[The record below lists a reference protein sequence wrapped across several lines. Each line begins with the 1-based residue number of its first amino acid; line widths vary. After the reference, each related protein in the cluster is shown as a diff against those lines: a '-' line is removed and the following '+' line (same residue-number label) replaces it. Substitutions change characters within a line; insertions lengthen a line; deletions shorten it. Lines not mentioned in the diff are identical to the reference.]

1 MTLRPQSLLNLD
13 VEMSGTL
20 AYKINTG
27 KFLSVVQVLLVM
39 LMISPRVALSE
50 ITALS
55 VEEVFLEVFINEQSK
70 GVVFLLRSNNRFFVE
85 SKDLRSWR
93 LRLPQSTSLNLYD
106 ADFYSLDELTGLT
119 YEFDEITQALMV
131 EASPSLFDFTLLKGT
146 VNNFSIPT
154 LSPLGGFVNYN
165 LNAYPTQ
172 ERTMTSGML
181 ELGGFKNRDSA
192 QTNILWKGLD
202 QQVRATRLDS
212 TWVRDQPKQFT
223 RLRFGDVIS
232 GASTW
237 GGRVRLGGMQWA
249 TNFSIQPDFIPFP
262 LPEMSGEVAIP
273 STVDLYVNNT
283 KLMSKKVPSGP
294 FSIQDL
300 PVMTGQGDARLV
312 VRDILGRER
321 VITQPYF
328 VSPRLLKQG
337 LQDYSYELG
346 FVRRNY
352 GFDSNNYG
360 RPVVVGTHR
369 LGFNDQFTGEF
380 HVEMLRNQQAVG
392 LGGVLLSP
400 VSGVFSGSLAMRHS
414 GKGVGGLLNFG
425 IQGQSRSFNFGAD
438 TQLASERFAKLGQH
452 LKELAPQQIRNMF
465 FSLRIKNY
473 GSFTA
478 NYALQTFR
486 QKSQN
491 KILLAS
497 YNKKVSK
504 KGTLSAF
511 VRRFIS
517 DETSTAF
524 HLNFNISLGNKTS
537 ASIRTSTQSGR
548 EKASLGMSRGKSEG
562 NGIGYRVVAGVGDS
576 DFRQAEVDL
585 QNEVGNYTLKVN
597 QSQDQMAFSGNA
609 SGGVVFL
616 GGHAFLSRRIR
627 DSFAVVHVPGYS
639 NVGIYFENRLV
650 GRTDSKGKALLP
662 SLRAYEKNSV
672 RIEQADLPFDV
683 QIDAV
688 QLDAVPYSRSGLI
701 MKFPVK
707 RLRAAL
713 LTVVLENGEPLPA
726 GAQVQI
732 IDDNLGENEIF
743 PTGMR
748 GEVYLTG
755 LELSNR
761 LRVTWQKQSC
771 EFALPFPE
779 TTDQLPHLGN
789 YICNGVE
796 P

>member
-1 MTLRPQSLLNLD
+1 LSLD
-13 VEMSGTL
+13 AEMSGTL
-20 AYKINTG
+20 AYKINTS
-27 KFLSVVQVLLVM
+27 KFLSLVQILLVM
-39 LMISPRVALSE
+39 LTLSPRVALSE

-70 GVVFLLRSNNRFFVE
+70 GVVFLLRSNNRLFVE

-93 LRLPQSTSLNLYD
+93 LRLPQSTPLNLYD

-119 YEFDEITQALMV
+119 YKFDETTQTLMV
-131 EASPSLFDFTLLKGT
+131 EAPPSLFDFTLLKGK
-146 VNNFSIPT
+146 VNNFSAPT
-154 LSPLGGFVNYN
+154 FSPLGGFVNYD
-165 LNAYPTQ
+165 LNASLRQ

-181 ELGGFKNRDSA
+181 ELGGFKNRDAA
-192 QTNILWKGLD
+192 QTNILWKDLN
-202 QQVRATRLDS
+202 QQVRPIRLDS

-262 LPEMSGEVAIP
+262 LPEMSGEVALP
-273 STVDLYVNNT
+273 STVDLYVNNM
-283 KLMSKKVPSGP
+283 KRMSKEVPSGP

-300 PVMTGQGDARLV
+300 PVITGQGDARLV
-312 VRDILGRER
+312 VRDILGREQ
-321 VITQPYF
+321 VTTQPYY

-380 HVEMLRNQQAVG
+380 HVELLRNQQTVG

-400 VSGVFSGSLAMRHS
+400 GYGIFSGSLAMSNS
-414 GKGVGGLLNFG
+414 GKGVGGLLNLG
-425 IQGQSRSFNFGAD
+425 IQPQSRSFNFGAD

-452 LKELAPQQIRNMF
+452 LKELAPQQISNMF
-465 FSLRIKNY
+465 FNLPTKDY
-473 GSFTA
+473 GSFTV

-491 KILLAS
+491 KILQAS
-497 YNKKVSK
+497 YNRKVSK
-504 KGTLSAF
+504 KGTLSAS

-524 HLNFNISLGNKTS
+524 HLNFNFLLGNKTS

-548 EKASLGMSRGKSEG
+548 EKASLSMSRGKSED
-562 NGIGYRVVAGVGDS
+562 NGIGYSVVAGVGDS
-576 DFRQAEVDL
+576 DLRQAEVNL
-585 QNEVGNYTLKVN
+585 QNEVGNYTLKVD
-597 QSQDQMAFSGNA
+597 QSQGQMAFSGKA
-609 SGGVVFL
+609 SGGVAFL
-616 GGHAFLSRRIR
+616 GGHAFLSRRIT

-639 NVGIYFENRLV
+639 DVRIYVENHLV
-650 GRTDSKGKALLP
+650 GRTDAKGKALLP

-726 GAQVQI
+726 GAQAQI
-732 IDDNLGENEIF
+732 IGDNLGENEIF

-761 LRVTWQKQSC
+761 LRVTWRKQSC

-779 TTDQLPHLGN
+779 TTEQLPHLGN

>member
-1 MTLRPQSLLNLD
+1 MNLD

-39 LMISPRVALSE
+39 LMISPRMALSE
-50 ITALS
+50 STALS
-55 VEEVFLEVFINEQSK
+55 LEEVFLDVFINEQSK

-283 KLMSKKVPSGP
+283 KRMSHEVPSGP

-400 VSGVFSGSLAMRHS
+400 GFGIFSGSLAMSNS
-414 GKGVGGLLNFG
+414 GKGVGGLLNIG
-425 IQGQSRSFNFGAD
+425 IQRQSRSFNFGAD

-452 LKELAPQQIRNMF
+452 LKELAPQQISNMF
-465 FSLRIKNY
+465 FSLPIKNY

-504 KGTLSAF
+504 KGTLSAS
-511 VRRFIS
+511 VKRFIS
-517 DETSTAF
+517 DKSSTAF

-779 TTDQLPHLGN
+779 TTEQLPHLGN